1 MYATPVVYS
10 ISSIPA
16 RFRPLIMANPMTS
29 VIETFRYA
37 FLGGGTVSLGGLAYS
52 FTFMVVIVA
61 IGAVIFNRVEA
72 TFVDTL

>member
-1 MYATPVVYS
+1 
-10 ISSIPA
+10 
-16 RFRPLIMANPMTS
+16 MTS

-61 IGAVIFNRVEA
+61 LGAVIFNRVEA
-72 TFVDTL
+72 TFMDTV